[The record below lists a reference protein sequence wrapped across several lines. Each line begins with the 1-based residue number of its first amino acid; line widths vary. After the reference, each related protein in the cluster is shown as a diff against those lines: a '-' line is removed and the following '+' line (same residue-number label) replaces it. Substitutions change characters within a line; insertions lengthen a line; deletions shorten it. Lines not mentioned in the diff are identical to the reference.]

1 MTELETKTDEI
12 HDLEDADNESRLH
25 KNEVE

>member
-12 HDLEDADNESRLH
+12 HDSEDVDNESRLH